1 MITVHDKYD
10 GRQDFVHALAIA
22 HQRID
27 ARIAEQNVGH
37 DLLDVGAPEKFD
49 ARYGADH
56 ILSDDRA
63 QFLITKVLIPDAA
76 VRLGQWIVLGGRP
89 RVDVELPEQLCVA
102 SEQRIRF

>member
-1 MITVHDKYD
+1 MVTTTAQKWQVHNSLQAAGRHLFDVQKCLMITVHDKYD

-49 ARYGADH
+49 ARNGADH

-76 VRLGQWIVLGGRP
+76 VRL
-89 RVDVELPEQLCVA
+89 
-102 SEQRIRF
+102 